1 VQDGRQDGKDAPL
14 GLAAEA
20 NKLHRLFEPG
30 QLVAL
35 VTFVQI
41 VVVALSQ
48 DLNIFFYSSR
58 IFSNPVSSFPT

>member
-35 VTFVQI
+35 VTFVQV

-48 DLNIFFYSSR
+48 DLKKN
-58 IFSNPVSSFPT
+58 